1 MNKTYIF
8 KILVIILFVFACN
21 KKEKIEKK
29 SIQDSIN
36 ENKNYIELGEDKS
49 SINSYAKRIYKK
61 DEKIYIELDFI
72 EFHYPDKENIDESD
86 REIINNNKKIRT
98 YIIDKNTNIT
108 SKDCKNLNAL
118 ELFQFRESLLKD
130 KSIIVIGISKNGIL
144 TEINFGCYG

>member
-49 SINSYAKRIYKK
+49 SINSYEKK
-61 DEKIYIELDFI
+61 FIKKTKKYI
-72 EFHYPDKENIDESD
+72 
-86 REIINNNKKIRT
+86 
-98 YIIDKNTNIT
+98 
-108 SKDCKNLNAL
+108 LN
-118 ELFQFRESLLKD
+118 
-130 KSIIVIGISKNGIL
+130 
-144 TEINFGCYG
+144 